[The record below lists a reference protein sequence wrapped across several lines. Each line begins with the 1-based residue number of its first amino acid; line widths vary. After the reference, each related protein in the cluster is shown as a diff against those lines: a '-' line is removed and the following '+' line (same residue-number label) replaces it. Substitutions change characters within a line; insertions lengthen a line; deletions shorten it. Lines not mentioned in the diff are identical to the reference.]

1 MQRDGEQEIDK
12 VILDCG
18 EGYAG
23 NKMWSLDWFL
33 REGAII
39 ARVVREDFLEVVAC
53 EGALT
58 HVKETLQS
66 VV

>member
-1 MQRDGEQEIDK
+1 MVFRLVSERGT
-12 VILDCG
+12 
-18 EGYAG
+18 
-23 NKMWSLDWFL
+23 
-33 REGAII
+33 II

-58 HVKETLQS
+58 HVKEALQS

>member
-1 MQRDGEQEIDK
+1 M
-12 VILDCG
+12 ILDCG